1 MYQNSYSYTS
11 TNRVNE
17 KQTLRNLHEK
27 FPQLSLDDLFTILDC
42 VILETAYSYNYPG
55 TITTARDCV
64 IDSAVVNAATTD
76 SDGRF
81 LINK

>member
-27 FPQLSLDDLFTILDC
+27 FPQLSLDDLFAILDC
-42 VILETAYSYNYPG
+42 VILETAYSYS
-55 TITTARDCV
+55 TTK
-64 IDSAVVNAATTD
+64 S
-76 SDGRF
+76 
-81 LINK
+81 

>member
-27 FPQLSLDDLFTILDC
+27 FPKLSLDDLFAILDC

-64 IDSAVVNAATTD
+64 LDSAVNAATID
-76 SDGRF
+76 SDRRF
-81 LINK
+81 LTK

>member
-27 FPQLSLDDLFTILDC
+27 FPQLSLDDLFAILDC

-55 TITTARDCV
+55 TVTARDCV
-64 IDSAVVNAATTD
+64 LDSAVNAATID
-76 SDGRF
+76 SDRRF
-81 LINK
+81 LTK

>member
-27 FPQLSLDDLFTILDC
+27 FPKLSLDDLFAILDC

-64 IDSAVVNAATTD
+64 IDSAVVNAAATD
-76 SDGRF
+76 NDRRF
-81 LINK
+81 LT